1 MEEIVIINECNRD
14 FQIYKPINELVINGL
29 NNHIINPFCIKKLII
44 KGKNNYIYC
53 NQRTGMIKT
62 VIINGKNNNIKLSNN
77 QNNIKFKIKGKNN
90 VIENN
95 YYNFNDSQSYYNSNI
110 NDDYESDDSSDDDSS
125 DDDGSEEEY
134 FYNEQIQLG
143 FQRNNRRSNTFF
155 HHNRRNIN
163 LLNNENKNNNIIC
176 DLNDKFKLLK
186 EIKYKQSEKKLKEI
200 NEICSICFEKYNDED
215 IIIIFNCNKHFFHKN
230 CIKKW
235 VCEYEKKI
243 CPNCRKLL

>member
-1 MEEIVIINECNRD
+1 MDEIVIINECYRD

-62 VIINGKNNNIKLSNN
+62 VIINGKNNKIKLSNN
-77 QNNIKFKIKGKNN
+77 QNNIKFKIKGKFNE
-90 VIENN
+90 IENN
-95 YYNFNDSQSYYNSNI
+95 YYNFNDSQLYYNSNI
-110 NDDYESDDSSDDDSS
+110 NNDDESDESSDEEDDE
-125 DDDGSEEEY
+125 SEEDE
-134 FYNEQIQLG
+134 FYNEQIRLR
-143 FQRNNRRSNTFF
+143 FQRNNRRANTFV

-163 LLNNENKNNNIIC
+163 LLNNENKNN
-176 DLNDKFKLLK
+176 DLNNKFKLLK
-186 EIKYKQSEKKLKEI
+186 EINYKQSEKKLKEI
-200 NEICSICFEKYNDED
+200 NEICSICEEKFNDED
-215 IIIIFNCNKHFFHKN
+215 KIIIFNCNCHFFHIN

-235 VCEYEKKI
+235 VCEYEKKF

>member
-1 MEEIVIINECNRD
+1 MDEIVIINECCRD

-62 VIINGKNNNIKLSNN
+62 VIINGKNNKIKLSNN
-77 QNNIKFKIKGKNN
+77 QNNIKFKIKGKFNE
-90 VIENN
+90 IENN
-95 YYNFNDSQSYYNSNI
+95 YYNFNDSQLYYNSNI
-110 NDDYESDDSSDDDSS
+110 NNDDESDDSSDED
-125 DDDGSEEEY
+125 EI
-134 FYNEQIQLG
+134 YNEQIRLR
-143 FQRNNRRSNTFF
+143 FQRNNRRANTFV

-163 LLNNENKNNNIIC
+163 LLNNENKNN
-176 DLNDKFKLLK
+176 DLNNKFKLLK
-186 EIKYKQSEKKLKEI
+186 EINYKQSEKKLKEI
-200 NEICSICFEKYNDED
+200 NEICSICEEKFNDED
-215 IIIIFNCNKHFFHKN
+215 KIIIFNCNCHFFHIN

-235 VCEYEKKI
+235 VCEYEKKF

>member
-1 MEEIVIINECNRD
+1 MDEIVIINECYRD

-62 VIINGKNNNIKLSNN
+62 VIINGKNNKIKLSNN
-77 QNNIKFKIKGKNN
+77 QNNIKFKIKGKFNE
-90 VIENN
+90 IENN
-95 YYNFNDSQSYYNSNI
+95 YYNFNDSQLYYNSNI
-110 NDDYESDDSSDDDSS
+110 NNDDESDDSSDES
-125 DDDGSEEEY
+125 DEDEI
-134 FYNEQIQLG
+134 YNEQIRLR
-143 FQRNNRRSNTFF
+143 FQRNNRRANTFV

-163 LLNNENKNNNIIC
+163 LLNNENKNT
-176 DLNDKFKLLK
+176 DLNNKFKLLK
-186 EIKYKQSEKKLKEI
+186 EINYKQSEKKLKEI
-200 NEICSICFEKYNDED
+200 NEICSICEEKFNDED
-215 IIIIFNCNKHFFHKN
+215 KIIIFNCNCHFFHIN

-235 VCEYEKKI
+235 VCEYEKKF

>member
-1 MEEIVIINECNRD
+1 MDEIVIINECYRD

-62 VIINGKNNNIKLSNN
+62 VIINGKNNKIKLSNN
-77 QNNIKFKIKGKNN
+77 QNNIKFKIKGKFNE
-90 VIENN
+90 IENN
-95 YYNFNDSQSYYNSNI
+95 YYNFNDSQLYYNSNI
-110 NDDYESDDSSDDDSS
+110 NNDDESDDSSDED
-125 DDDGSEEEY
+125 EI
-134 FYNEQIQLG
+134 YNEQIRLR
-143 FQRNNRRSNTFF
+143 FQRNNRRANTFV

-163 LLNNENKNNNIIC
+163 LLNNENKNN
-176 DLNDKFKLLK
+176 DLNNKFKLLK
-186 EIKYKQSEKKLKEI
+186 EINYKQSEKKLKEI
-200 NEICSICFEKYNDED
+200 NEICSICEEKFNDED
-215 IIIIFNCNKHFFHKN
+215 KIIIFNCNCHFFHIN

-235 VCEYEKKI
+235 VCEYEKKF

>member
-1 MEEIVIINECNRD
+1 MEEIIIINECNRD

-62 VIINGKNNNIKLSNN
+62 VIINGKNNKIKLSNN
-77 QNNIKFKIKGKNN
+77 QNNIKYKIKGKYN

-95 YYNFNDSQSYYNSNI
+95 YYNFNDSQLNYNSNI
-110 NDDYESDDSSDDDSS
+110 YNEYESDDSSSDEEDDE
-125 DDDGSEEEY
+125 SEDEEDE
-134 FYNEQIQLG
+134 FYNEQIRLR
-143 FQRNNRRSNTFF
+143 FQRNNRRANTFV

-163 LLNNENKNNNIIC
+163 LLNKENKNNLSN
-176 DLNDKFKLLK
+176 LSDKFKLLK
-186 EIKYKQSEKKLKEI
+186 EIYYKQSEKKLKEI
-200 NEICSICFEKYNDED
+200 NEICSICEEKFNDED
-215 IIIIFNCNKHFFHKN
+215 NIIIFNCNCHFFHKN

-235 VCEYEKKI
+235 VCEYEKKF
-243 CPNCRKLL
+243 CPNCRKQL

>member
-1 MEEIVIINECNRD
+1 MDEIVIINECYRD

-62 VIINGKNNNIKLSNN
+62 VIINGKNNKIKLSNN
-77 QNNIKFKIKGKNN
+77 QNNIKFKIKGKFNE
-90 VIENN
+90 IENN
-95 YYNFNDSQSYYNSNI
+95 YYNFNDSQLYYNSNI
-110 NDDYESDDSSDDDSS
+110 NNDDESDDSSDED
-125 DDDGSEEEY
+125 EI
-134 FYNEQIQLG
+134 YNEQIRLR
-143 FQRNNRRSNTFF
+143 FQRNNRRANTFV

-163 LLNNENKNNNIIC
+163 LLNKENKNN
-176 DLNDKFKLLK
+176 DLNNKFKLLK
-186 EIKYKQSEKKLKEI
+186 EINYKQSEKKLKEI
-200 NEICSICFEKYNDED
+200 NEICSICEEKFNDED
-215 IIIIFNCNKHFFHKN
+215 KIIIFNCNCHFFHIN

-235 VCEYEKKI
+235 VCEYEKKF